1 MSKTAPVGREPV
13 VRAALKLLDEV
24 GLEGLTLRGV
34 AAELGLR
41 APTLYW
47 RFRNKQDLVD
57 EMATQVLLDLRGAFG
72 AGGMPQSWPELT
84 RSYARDYRAALLAH
98 RDGAR
103 MVAGTRLRDPA
114 VYAAMEA
121 ALGVFV
127 AAGVAPAEAA
137 IFLKT
142 VNDYVT
148 GFTIEQQ
155 AVLSP
160 SGERS
165 AAYELETRAA
175 GVDAQL
181 YPLARSVGA
190 VLFDNYD
197 ASFERGLDYLIAGLR
212 SELEEV
218 SAGSSRA
225 RGRRRR

>member
-1 MSKTAPVGREPV
+1 MSKTARVGREPV

-57 EMATQVLLDLRGAFG
+57 EMATQVLLDLRGAFA
-72 AGGMPQSWPELT
+72 AGGLPQAWPELT
-84 RSYARDYRAALLAH
+84 RSYAHDFRAALLAH

-103 MVAGTRLRDPA
+103 MVAGTRLRDSA
-114 VYAAMEA
+114 VFATMEA
-121 ALGVFV
+121 ALGVFM
-127 AAGVAPAEAA
+127 AAGIAAAEAA

-155 AVLSP
+155 AVVSP
-160 SGERS
+160 SGER
-165 AAYELETRAA
+165 AAGYELEARAA

-190 VLFDNYD
+190 VLLDNYD

-212 SELEEV
+212 AEL
-218 SAGSSRA
+218 AK
-225 RGRRRR
+225 

>member
-1 MSKTAPVGREPV
+1 MSKTARVGREPV

-47 RFRNKQDLVD
+47 RFKNKQDLVD
-57 EMATQVLLDLRGAFG
+57 EMATQVLLDLRSAF
-72 AGGMPQSWPELT
+72 AADCLPQAWPALT
-84 RSYARDYRAALLAH
+84 RSYARDYRAALLKH

-114 VYAAMEA
+114 VYAGMEV

-127 AAGVAPAEAA
+127 AAGVAAAEAA
-137 IFLKT
+137 VFLKT

-160 SGERS
+160 GGER
-165 AAYELETRAA
+165 ATGYELETRAA
-175 GVDAQL
+175 GVDAAL
-181 YPLARSVGA
+181 YPLARSVGP

-197 ASFERGLDYLIAGLR
+197 ASFERGLGYLIAGLQA
-212 SELEEV
+212 EL
-218 SAGSSRA
+218 AA
-225 RGRRRR
+225 KA